1 MLPLKHPLFLL
12 SEIMQ
17 IIAQTPQGI
26 IRSVEEPYDEEKYQR
41 RMKVLTAI
49 DTLDS
54 YWFTTDIGQCYMTK
68 AMIDQSIFFLV
79 K

>member
-1 MLPLKHPLFLL
+1 MLLPKHLLFLL
-12 SEIMQ
+12 FEAML

-26 IRSVEEPYDEEKYQR
+26 VRSVEEPYDEEKYQR
-41 RMKVLTAI
+41 RMKVLEAI
-49 DTLDS
+49 DTFDC
-54 YWFTTDIGQCYMTK
+54 YWFTTDVGQCYMSK

>member
-1 MLPLKHPLFLL
+1 MLLLKHPLFLL
-12 SEIMQ
+12 FETML

-26 IRSVEEPYDEEKYQR
+26 VRSVEEPYDEEKYQR
-41 RMKVLTAI
+41 RMKVLEAI

-54 YWFTTDIGQCYMTK
+54 YWFTTDVGQCYMSK

>member
-1 MLPLKHPLFLL
+1 MLLLKHLLFLL
-12 SEIMQ
+12 FETML

-26 IRSVEEPYDEEKYQR
+26 VRSVEEPYDEEKYQR
-41 RMKVLTAI
+41 RMKVLEAI

-54 YWFTTDIGQCYMTK
+54 YWFTTDVGQCYMSK

-79 K
+79 R

>member
-12 SEIMQ
+12 LETML

-41 RMKVLTAI
+41 RMKVLEAI

-54 YWFTTDIGQCYMTK
+54 YWFTTDVGQCYMSK

-79 K
+79 R

>member
-1 MLPLKHPLFLL
+1 ML
-12 SEIMQ
+12 

-41 RMKVLTAI
+41 RMKVLEAI

-54 YWFTTDIGQCYMTK
+54 YWFTTDVGQCYMSK

-79 K
+79 R

>member
-1 MLPLKHPLFLL
+1 ML
-12 SEIMQ
+12 

-26 IRSVEEPYDEEKYQR
+26 VRSVEEPYDEEKYQR
-41 RMKVLTAI
+41 RMKVLEAI
-49 DTLDS
+49 DTLDY
-54 YWFTTDIGQCYMTK
+54 YWFTTDVGQCYMSK